1 MATPMF
7 RGARGGAAP
16 GHPNSGGE
24 ASGRLICSRA
34 RRAPAP
40 PRLRPR
46 RSIPATQGPH
56 LSQDRPAAPPGSHPR
71 QSIDVTLDLATA
83 VDLADYFVA
92 RGKPASALKTLHAVA
107 QLDPRDD
114 ALRAKYAAL
123 LFRCREREFPF
134 GTVDRSR
141 FLLHVIGFDCL
152 SPDLEEAYF
161 DNLEAVLGARP
172 RSAAKGALVLGLG
185 PGRCGST
192 ALTVVA
198 GRAAGCC
205 ATHENPPLVH
215 WSPKPEQLA
224 FHERRFA
231 LLLDYFPVV
240 FDAAHWWLN
249 AVEALLTPFPDLKLI
264 ALRRDPGAC
273 AESFLKVKGSGPGAI
288 NHWADHDGRYWKPA
302 LWDALYPSRR
312 VAEFAATPPDFAD
325 PEAVRRLQ
333 FDMVRAYAAD
343 YNDAMSAWQETLA
356 DRVLAVPTESLSD
369 SACQRRIYQFL
380 GLEGRTGAAD
390 HNRGTTE
397 DGTALAL
404 KF

>member
-7 RGARGGAAP
+7 RVAP
-16 GHPNSGGE
+16 EGVVPGLPNSGGD
-24 ASGRLICSRA
+24 ALGRLICCPA

-40 PRLRPR
+40 PIARPR
-46 RSIPATQGPH
+46 SSIPGIQGPP
-56 LSQDRPAAPPGSHPR
+56 LPQDRPPAQPGSRP
-71 QSIDVTLDLATA
+71 QKSIDVTLDLATA
-83 VDLADYFVA
+83 VDLADYFLA
-92 RGKPASALKTLHAVA
+92 RDKPASALKTLHAVA
-107 QLDPRDD
+107 QLDPHND

-152 SPDLEEAYF
+152 SPALEEAYF
-161 DNLEAVLGARP
+161 DNLEAVLRARP
-172 RSAAKGALVLGLG
+172 RSGTKGALVLGLG

-198 GRAAGCC
+198 GRAAACC

-215 WSPKPEQLA
+215 WSPKTEQLA

-231 LLLDYFPVV
+231 LLLEYFPVV

-264 ALRRDPGAC
+264 ALRRDPAAC

-288 NHWADHDGRYWKPA
+288 NHWADHDGSFWKPA
-302 LWDALYPSRR
+302 LWDTLYPSRR

-325 PEAVRRLQ
+325 PEQVRRLQ
-333 FDMVRAYAAD
+333 LDMVQAYAAD
-343 YNDAMSAWQETLA
+343 YNDAMTAWQETLA
-356 DRVLAVPTESLSD
+356 DRVLAVPTDSLSD
-369 SACQRRIYQFL
+369 RDCQRRIYDFL
-380 GLEGRTGAAD
+380 GVEGRTGAAT